1 MVAVLRKLRAQR
13 RDLAVERQIEI
24 SHGAVRHADAESVVT
39 DQCVVVCDPFPE
51 SPDVRTLPVEFEVTH
66 PPRRSDERWSVPA
79 HLLGQATRAEG

>member
-1 MVAVLRKLRAQR
+1 
-13 RDLAVERQIEI
+13 
-24 SHGAVRHADAESVVT
+24 
-39 DQCVVVCDPFPE
+39 VVVCDPFPE